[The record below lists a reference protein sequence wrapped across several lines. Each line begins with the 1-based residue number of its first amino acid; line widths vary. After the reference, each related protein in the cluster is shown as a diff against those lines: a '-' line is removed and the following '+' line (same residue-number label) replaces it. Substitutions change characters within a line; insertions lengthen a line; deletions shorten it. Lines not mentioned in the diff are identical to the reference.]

1 MLRSGMGLH
10 WCPMSLRTVV
20 WTKPS
25 CSGDP
30 EELICPQV
38 LFFFPGEYMQ
48 NRDNLAH
55 LPESRWHLQTLSVY
69 QMLFFRSSV
78 PG

>member
-1 MLRSGMGLH
+1 M
-10 WCPMSLRTVV
+10 
-20 WTKPS
+20 WTEQF
-25 CSGDP
+25 CSGDS
-30 EELICPQV
+30 EEFIRLHT
-38 LFFFPGEYMQ
+38 LFFFPGECMQ